1 MTFPFTVRIIVLS
14 VDPYGSTGK
23 LGTLGYNVVF
33 WFAWLSAV
41 WAVTF
46 IMGAW
51 ISVADANIN
60 GISPTSSK
68 RMARVLYVMAP
79 IMSAGLIFIAFA
91 SPYTGVSSPLMT
103 IVVIVFIILAPVLVV
118 YCTVFIYFGVLLL
131 ISLRKILF
139 DGNDLKVRMVKNT
152 TALMLSIVTAA
163 LCLVVELLV
172 VSVVASTNHTIAE
185 EPPYILGT
193 NICYDLILLD
203 ILSTIFFVMTFRG
216 FGSASRSVTSKK
228 DSEGDKRKEGDL
240 ELATK

>member
-1 MTFPFTVRIIVLS
+1 VTFPFTVRIIVLS

-60 GISPTSSK
+60 GI
-68 RMARVLYVMAP
+68 
-79 IMSAGLIFIAFA
+79 A